1 MTQPA
6 GLFGARGVRQ
16 LSARLLSSTASA
28 RNQPAST
35 GMFARAQQYARSQD
49 PAERNRIAI
58 VDGAGTHTYKQLLR
72 DAHRVR
78 AALLAPTKAQAVSK
92 GKGLDGARVAM
103 LMPNTYEYA
112 AVQWGIWAAGGAAVP
127 LSPMHPAREL
137 EYFISDSGARTVVC
151 HPTLLGN
158 IEPAARQLG
167 DSVQVVPSDTCLHS
181 KDDADAGGSPID
193 VDETQGALFIYTSGT
208 TGRPKGVVH
217 THASLGAQIAALHAA
232 WQWSADDRLLHVL
245 PLHHVHGIVVGLC
258 AALGAGATTE
268 MMPGGFDA
276 RHVWGRITDGPRDIT
291 LLMGVPTMY
300 TRLLAAFDAM
310 PGGRQLDARRAIGA
324 LRLTISGS
332 AALPASV
339 FARWREATGHAM
351 LERYGMSEIGM
362 ALSNDA
368 TDPDARR
375 PGSVGTP
382 LPGVSVRLVDSAGV
396 DVTAANPSVPGMLQI
411 KGPSVF
417 REYHGLPDKTA
428 SEFTADGWFVTGD
441 IATRSPSDQG
451 GLFYIMGRES
461 VDIIKSGGFK
471 LSALEIERD
480 LLEHPSIADVAVVG
494 VPSEEWGETAAAA
507 VVLKPGAPELPI
519 ETLKPWCYSRM
530 ARYKAPKMVR
540 AVDALPRNLMGKLD
554 KKAVRALFSS

>member
-1 MTQPA
+1 
-6 GLFGARGVRQ
+6 
-16 LSARLLSSTASA
+16 
-28 RNQPAST
+28 
-35 GMFARAQQYARSQD
+35 
-49 PAERNRIAI
+49 
-58 VDGAGTHTYKQLLR
+58 
-72 DAHRVR
+72 
-78 AALLAPTKAQAVSK
+78 
-92 GKGLDGARVAM
+92 M
-103 LMPNTYEYA
+103 LMPSTYEYA

-137 EYFISDSGARTVVC
+137 EFFIADSGARTVVC
-151 HPTLLGN
+151 HPTLLAN
-158 IEPAARQLG
+158 IEPATRQLG
-167 DSVQVVPSDTCLHS
+167 DSVQVVASDTWLRSRSGH
-181 KDDADAGGSPID
+181 DDDDDDRLAIGAA
-193 VDETQGALFIYTSGT
+193 ETQAALFIYTSGT

-217 THASLGAQIAALHAA
+217 THASLAAQVAALHAA
-232 WQWSADDRLLHVL
+232 WRWSAHDRLLHVL

-258 AALGAGATTE
+258 AALGAGATAE
-268 MMPGGFDA
+268 MLPGGFDA
-276 RHVWGRITDGPRDIT
+276 RRVWDRIADGPRDIT

-300 TRLLAAFDAM
+300 ARLLAAFDAM
-310 PGGRQLDARRAIGA
+310 PGGRQLEARRAIGA

-339 FARWREATGHAM
+339 FARWRQATGHAM
-351 LERYGMSEIGM
+351 LERYGMSETGM

-382 LPGVSVRLVDSAGV
+382 LPGVRVRLVDSAGV
-396 DVTAANPSVPGMLQI
+396 DVTAADPSVPAMLQI

-417 REYHGLPDKTA
+417 REYHGLPEKTA

-441 IATRSPSDQG
+441 IATRSPPGRG

-480 LLEHPSIADVAVVG
+480 LLEHPGVADVAVVG
-494 VPSEEWGETAAAA
+494 VPSEEWGEAVAAAI
-507 VVLKPGAPELPI
+507 VLRPGASELPI
-519 ETLKPWCYSRM
+519 EALKPWCYSRM

-554 KKAVRALFSS
+554 KKAVKALFSS